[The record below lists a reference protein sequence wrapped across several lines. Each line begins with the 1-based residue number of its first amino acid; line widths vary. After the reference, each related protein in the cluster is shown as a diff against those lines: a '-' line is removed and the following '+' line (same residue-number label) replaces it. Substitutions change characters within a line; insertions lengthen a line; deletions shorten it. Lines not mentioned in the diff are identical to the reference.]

1 MVRVSQGATD
11 RATAWRVRDALAA
24 HPLLGGATAQI
35 SIQANFEA
43 VTLDGWA
50 LDDQVQQ
57 LALRLAVR
65 AAGRYPVHM
74 QLRTRSCTA
83 GSRRANAI
91 QTRQL

>member
-1 MVRVSQGATD
+1 MVRVSQGAAD

-24 HPLLGGATAQI
+24 HPLLGGSTAQI

-74 QLRTRSCTA
+74 QLRVRRCTA
-83 GSRRANAI
+83 GGRRANAI
-91 QTRQL
+91 QTHQI